1 MIPVVTLFVKGA
13 GTVDVDGGA
22 QVCDA
27 DIVELLLWRHRDV
40 SSRAL
45 LLQLTSSVKQLQS
58 APTAPRL
65 L

>member
-45 LLQLTSSVKQLQS
+45 
-58 APTAPRL
+58 
-65 L
+65 